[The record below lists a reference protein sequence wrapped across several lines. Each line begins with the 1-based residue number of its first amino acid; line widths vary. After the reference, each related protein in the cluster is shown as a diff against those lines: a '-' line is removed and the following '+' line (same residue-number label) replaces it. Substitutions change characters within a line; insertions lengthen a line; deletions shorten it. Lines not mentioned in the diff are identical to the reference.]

1 MLVEKVLRRLP
12 GWLWLVLASSA
23 LWPLWL
29 WSARRLSD
37 GSDDPYGIV
46 ALGALLLV
54 LWRERAGFLDT
65 PRVGWLLAA
74 VVLAA
79 VAVLSQ
85 DLWPPLP
92 RAALGVL
99 AVLGV
104 AMALRGAGQPRLAWF
119 GLGLLAL
126 PLLSSLQ
133 FYLGYPLRVL
143 TAEASV
149 WILRGGGLVAS
160 RQGSALEVGGQLV
173 MVDAPCS
180 GIQMAWV
187 AYFTA
192 FATAAWLRL
201 PDRLLLRRIP
211 LLGALVLVGNILRN
225 SLLVLQETGRLG
237 WPGWMH
243 EGIGLLVFV
252 AVCALVLRI
261 VGARVW
267 QPTPLPARAPVVA
280 GAGLWQVSLV
290 LVFLGLG
297 GWPLLQGQ
305 AEPAQPQ
312 PLVRSHEWPQHFAGR
327 ELRPLALS
335 PVELSFAAQ
344 FPGAIGRFSNGERI
358 VSLRHVTRPTR
369 KLHPAADCFRGLGYR
384 IGAQALERRT
394 DVSGLQR
401 CFVAEGPGGP
411 LRVCEYIEDAAG
423 ISFSDHSAWY
433 WSALAGESR
442 GPWLAVTTAQ
452 PVP

>member
-1 MLVEKVLRRLP
+1 MRTDRLP
-12 GWLWLVLASSA
+12 RLPAWLWLLLASTA

-46 ALGALLLV
+46 ALGALLLM
-54 LWRERAGFLDT
+54 LWRERAGFVEA
-65 PRVGWLLAA
+65 PRLGWLLTAVALAA
-74 VVLAA
+74 SAVLAQG
-79 VAVLSQ
+79 V
-85 DLWPPLP
+85 WPPLP

-99 AVLGV
+99 AVLCV

-149 WILRGGGLVAS
+149 WLLRGGGLVAA
-160 RQGSALEVGGQLV
+160 RQGSALELGGQLV

-261 VGARVW
+261 VGAGVW
-267 QPTPLPARAPVVA
+267 QSTPLPVRAPAVA
-280 GAGLWQVSLV
+280 AAGLCQASLA
-290 LVFLGLG
+290 LVFVGLG

-305 AEPAQPQ
+305 AAPAQ

-335 PVELSFAAQ
+335 PVELQFAAQ
-344 FPGAIGRFSNGERI
+344 FPGAIGRFSDGERI
-358 VSLRHVTRPTR
+358 ISLRHVTRPTR

-384 IGAQALERRT
+384 IGAQALERR
-394 DVSGLQR
+394 VAASGVQR

-423 ISFSDHSAWY
+423 TSFSDHSAWY

-452 PVP
+452 PLP